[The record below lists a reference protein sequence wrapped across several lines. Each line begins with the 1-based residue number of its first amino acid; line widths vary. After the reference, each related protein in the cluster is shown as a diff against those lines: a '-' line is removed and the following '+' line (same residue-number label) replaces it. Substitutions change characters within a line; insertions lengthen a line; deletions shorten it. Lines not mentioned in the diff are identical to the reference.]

1 MHDNDY
7 MACGTKRV
15 DMRRRIIAQMVNSP
29 RYMAAIPLT
38 VADLRAEGDHEGA
51 DQLERLAVEAQR
63 RINAMN
69 KPVAV
74 SAKRARWPQCSS
86 CAAMPVRHGS
96 VGVAT
101 YIRPCGCTCLCAAR
115 LEAVAQSL
123 VAHPAAPSGS
133 IP

>member
-1 MHDNDY
+1 
-7 MACGTKRV
+7 
-15 DMRRRIIAQMVNSP
+15 MRRRIIAQMVNSP

-74 SAKRARWPQCSS
+74 SQ
-86 CAAMPVRHGS
+86 AAGNGQAGPLASM
-96 VGVAT
+96 
-101 YIRPCGCTCLCAAR
+101 
-115 LEAVAQSL
+115 Q
-123 VAHPAAPSGS
+123 
-133 IP
+133 